1 MVNRDYYQLLGVQQD
16 ASTEEIRSAYR
27 KRISV
32 IHPDRFDPARQP
44 EQWQAANEMLMELNS
59 AYGILHHPGKRASY
73 DERRGASP
81 PPRVALPA
89 VRSRFKD
96 LPQATQERLLVLQK
110 GRSQFFKLQSHM
122 PVNVFKFKT
131 GDRLTTWCGWL
142 SAALLLTLC
151 ALLSYPGGRL
161 NLSQLILISGPMS
174 VAFAVAAY
182 RLVRWYR
189 SPIKDY
195 IYLTPLY
202 YIRTRPGH
210 VTFRWLWSS
219 DTLVV
224 KPMTNRRT
232 SQSGG
237 VVVLGFDNRPEKIK
251 LGSEATARE
260 VAYALGVWEKLIRDL
275 EGERSKLLDQLDAF
289 PEISARLGKRSAPEA
304 TATEA
309 ARPTPIDDG
318 SSRTDTVALQPECF
332 YVKGW

>member
-1 MVNRDYYQLLGVQQD
+1 
-16 ASTEEIRSAYR
+16 
-27 KRISV
+27 
-32 IHPDRFDPARQP
+32 
-44 EQWQAANEMLMELNS
+44 
-59 AYGILHHPGKRASY
+59 
-73 DERRGASP
+73 
-81 PPRVALPA
+81 
-89 VRSRFKD
+89 
-96 LPQATQERLLVLQK
+96 
-110 GRSQFFKLQSHM
+110 
-122 PVNVFKFKT
+122 
-131 GDRLTTWCGWL
+131 
-142 SAALLLTLC
+142 
-151 ALLSYPGGRL
+151 
-161 NLSQLILISGPMS
+161 MS

-224 KPMTNRRT
+224 KPNTKRRA

-237 VVVLGFDNRPEKIK
+237 MVVLGFDNRPETIK
-251 LGSEATARE
+251 LGSEASARE

-304 TATEA
+304 KAEA

-318 SSRTDTVALQPECF
+318 GARHGPVALQPDCF

>member
-1 MVNRDYYQLLGVQQD
+1 MVNRDYYQLLGVEQG

-27 KRISV
+27 KRIGV

-44 EQWQAANEMLMELNS
+44 EQWQAANEMLIELNS
-59 AYGILHHPGKRASY
+59 AYDILHHPGKRASY
-73 DERRGASP
+73 DERFATRPVQRAMQQ
-81 PPRVALPA
+81 A
-89 VRSRFKD
+89 VRCRFKD
-96 LPQATQERLLVLQK
+96 LPPATQQRLLVLQK

-131 GDRLTTWCGWL
+131 GDSLTTWCGLL
-142 SAALLLTLC
+142 SAALLLALC

-161 NLSQLILISGPMS
+161 NLSQLILISGPVS

-237 VVVLGFDNRPEKIK
+237 VVLLGFDNRPEKIK

-289 PEISARLGKRSAPEA
+289 PEISAQLGKRSAPEA
-304 TATEA
+304 PAADA

-318 SSRTDTVALQPECF
+318 SSRSGTVALQPDCF